1 LNPRILPVI
10 ALLAL
15 GLATGPVA
23 LAQTTPAPVA
33 TPTPLITAQPSLQ
46 PAPPPT
52 AAPTP
57 AATPNP
63 SPTPGGKRHRAD
75 AAPKPSPSPDATDT
89 PEPPQFSTMDGVWEV
104 ALQPLDGSPAIYSH
118 LTIAQSGQTLSGT
131 WKRDDKSNLPFT
143 GSFDGRLFKLAA
155 SEGAKSYTLS
165 GYVENFGDMVGLI
178 TLDGSTAFGT
188 PFTAQHRKKQKLGAA
203 IY

>member
-1 LNPRILPVI
+1 MFT

-23 LAQTTPAPVA
+23 IAQTTPAPSP
-33 TPTPLITAQPSLQ
+33 TPTPLITPQPS
-46 PAPPPT
+46 PVPTPIPVPT
-52 AAPTP
+52 AAPS
-57 AATPNP
+57 P
-63 SPTPGGKRHRAD
+63 SPTAAEHRHRGESG
-75 AAPKPSPSPDATDT
+75 PKPSPSPEASDT

-104 ALQPLDGSPAIYSH
+104 ALQPLDGGPAVYSH
-118 LTIAQSGQTLSGT
+118 FFFSQGEQTLTGM
-131 WKRDDKSNLPFT
+131 WKRDEKSTLPLT
-143 GSFDGRLFKLAA
+143 GSFDGRLFKLTATDG
-155 SEGAKSYTLS
+155 SKTYTLS

-188 PFTAQHRKKQKLGAA
+188 PFTAQHRKKQKLGNA